1 MCSILQLFSAPLNPR
16 PAVDHFQEEP
26 PTMWAEQV
34 MPGKGVNG
42 DVSDKSMSTGLNWKY
57 FIPYMLR
64 KGKLGC
70 AISNVKPSINNWKSY
85 SFVRAAEWGIIGEK
99 SDIL

>member
-1 MCSILQLFSAPLNPR
+1 
-16 PAVDHFQEEP
+16 
-26 PTMWAEQV
+26 MWAEQV
-34 MPGKGVNG
+34 MPGKGVDG
-42 DVSDKSMSTGLNWKY
+42 DVSDKLMSTGLNWKY

-85 SFVRAAEWGIIGEK
+85 PFVRAAEWGIIGEK